1 MTTKLTLSIEKSTI
15 EKAKSYAKE
24 TGRSLSS
31 IIESY
36 LESMVSNTTST
47 STGLTKL
54 RGVVKLPANFNE
66 KTEIQEQLSKKH
78 NQ

>member
-15 EKAKSYAKE
+15 EKAKTYAKS

-36 LESMVSNTTST
+36 LEAMVTDAPQKSSKL
-47 STGLTKL
+47 SSL
-54 RGVVKLPANFNE
+54 RGLVTLPHDFNE
-66 KTEIQEQLSKKH
+66 KQELQNQLSKKH
-78 NQ
+78 LG

>member
-15 EKAKSYAKE
+15 ERAKSYAKQ

-36 LESMVSNTTST
+36 LENMISDTS
-47 STGLTKL
+47 STDRIRL

-66 KTEIQEQLSKKH
+66 KTEIQEELTKKH
-78 NQ
+78 LK